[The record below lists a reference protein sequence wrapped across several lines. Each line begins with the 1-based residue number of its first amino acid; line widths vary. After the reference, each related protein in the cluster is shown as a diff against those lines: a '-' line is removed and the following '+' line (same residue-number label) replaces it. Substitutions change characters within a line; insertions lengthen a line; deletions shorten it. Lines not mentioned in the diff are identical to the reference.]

1 LTDITIG
8 MISCYYPPNDTIYI
22 SDLNSLI
29 HEYLHAVLIKIGE
42 HEASLMLDNLTCRHS
57 HPYDPDC
64 FACNKL
70 YNFDFATHGIGP
82 QNKLTNNKF
91 IAKQIESM
99 KKRLE
104 TMKQVVEY
112 LEVGLENLKTVY
124 KISVQFEKLMAKQEV
139 YLKLL
144 KGNVR

>member
-1 LTDITIG
+1 MKSLTEITIG
-8 MISCYYPPNDTIYI
+8 MISCYYPLNDTIYI

-70 YNFDFATHGIGP
+70 YDFDYATHGIGP

-91 IAKQIESM
+91 IEKQIESM

-104 TMKQVVEY
+104 TMKQVVKC

-124 KISVQFEKLMAKQEV
+124 KVSIQFEKLMAKQEV

-144 KGNVR
+144 KR